1 MRQGAELV
9 RASQPF
15 AKEQIGRTWFHFL
28 STSFVYWA
36 LIALTIYIPVWYGKL
51 AASTLAGLTIVR
63 LFIIYHD
70 FQHGAIFR
78 KSKLGKALMYWVGFL
93 TLVVPSVWKE
103 THDYHH
109 RNNARLLGSAIG
121 SYPLVTVGIWK
132 GMKPKQRRLY
142 KFTRH
147 PITMLFGAFTVF
159 MAGMCIAPWKRDPE
173 SHRLAPV
180 ALVVWWVVAAA
191 LIGFGSFELFFFVH
205 LFPTFLT
212 LAIGSYLFYAQHN
225 FPDAKFKDRRQWD
238 YHFAAM
244 NSSSM
249 FDMSLVM
256 HWFTGNIGYHH
267 IHHLNHRIPFYRLPE
282 AMAALPE
289 TQNPGRTSW
298 ALKDIYGCLRLALW
312 DPEQKKLVSHREADR
327 IIAAQAVPAA
337 K

>member
-15 AKEQIGRTWFHFL
+15 AKEQRGRTWFHFI
-28 STSFVYWA
+28 STSLVYWS
-36 LIALTIYIPVWYGKL
+36 LIALVFFLPTWYGKL
-51 AASTLAGLTIVR
+51 AASILAGLTIVR

-70 FQHGAIFR
+70 YQHGAIFR
-78 KSKLGKALMYWVGFL
+78 KSKVGKVLMYWVGFL

-121 SYPLVTVGIWK
+121 SFPLVTVGIWK
-132 GMKPKQRRLY
+132 GMKPKHRRLY

-147 PITMLFGAFTVF
+147 PITMLFGVFTVF
-159 MAGMCIAPWKRDPE
+159 MAGMCVAAWRRDPK

-180 ALVVWWVVAAA
+180 ALVVWWLVAAA
-191 LIGFGSFELFFFVH
+191 LIVFGSFELFFYAH
-205 LFPTFLT
+205 MLPSFLT

-249 FDMSLVM
+249 FDMSRPM

-298 ALKDIYGCLRLALW
+298 ALKDMYGCLRLALW
-312 DPEQKKLVSHREADR
+312 DPEQKKLVSHREADQ
-327 IIAAQAVPAA
+327 IIAAQALPAA

>member
-15 AKEQIGRTWFHFL
+15 AKEQRLRTWFHFL
-28 STSFVYWA
+28 STCIVYWGLVA
-36 LIALTIYIPVWYGKL
+36 LVFYIPVWYGKL
-51 AASTLAGLTIVR
+51 AASLLIGLTIVR

-70 FQHGAIFR
+70 YQHGAIFR
-78 KSKLGKALMYWVGFL
+78 KSKVGNALMYWVGFL

-121 SYPLVTVGIWK
+121 SYPLVTIGIWK
-132 GMKPKQRRLY
+132 GLKPSRRRLY

-147 PITMLFGAFTVF
+147 PLTMLFGVFTVF
-159 MAGMCIAPWKRDPE
+159 MTGMCIAPWKRDPKA
-173 SHRLAPV
+173 HRLGPV
-180 ALVVWWVVAAA
+180 ALVTWWVVAG
-191 LIGFGSFELFFFVH
+191 LLMYFFGFMMFLFVH
-205 LFPTFLT
+205 MLPAALT

-225 FPDAKFKDRRQWD
+225 FPDAKFRDRRQWD
-238 YHFAAM
+238 YHHAAM

-249 FDMSLVM
+249 FDMSKAM

-298 ALKDIYGCLRLALW
+298 AIKDVYGCLRLALW
-312 DPEQKKLVSHREADR
+312 DPEQGKLVSHREADK
-327 IIAAQAVPAA
+327 IIAAQSVAAA